1 MNKTFSVILLLVI
14 IINTIRYL
22 YYIFT
27 GPVEAYFFVMLAIN
41 LAGMGLGIYYLFF
54 QKKQKRGRG

>member
-14 IINTIRYL
+14 VMNTIRYF

-27 GPVEAYFFVMLAIN
+27 GPIEAYYFVMLAIN
-41 LAGMGLGIYYLFF
+41 LAGLGLGIYYLFF
-54 QKKQKRGRG
+54 QN

>member
-14 IINTIRYL
+14 VMNTIRYF

-27 GPVEAYFFVMLAIN
+27 GPIEAYYFVMLAIN
-41 LAGMGLGIYYLFF
+41 LAGLGLGIYYIFF
-54 QKKQKRGRG
+54 QKKKQRN

>member
-1 MNKTFSVILLLVI
+1 MNRFFSIVLLMVI

-27 GPVEAYFFVMLAIN
+27 GPIEAYYFVMLAIN
-41 LAGMGLGIYYLFF
+41 LAGLGLGIYYLFF
-54 QKKQKRGRG
+54 QKKKQRN